1 MNEHGTRIGAVVPG
15 IGYEGPGDMKASIVL
30 ARAYGM
36 QGYYGQGPR
45 ETPRDSPIVLPR
57 FPKKPWTTTVAL
69 GDAVPWV
76 LDACRLG
83 RVITR
88 TALTGSFGRAQSGED
103 DREVRAL
110 LANPGV
116 GPNRDDWS
124 WWITIMC
131 DSPVEVPD
139 DEWLDRPYFWI
150 SPTVADDLA
159 ANARREIGSTLD
171 VVAATIAGRVRNV
184 VDSRPVIDALYFR
197 APNRPG
203 FPPLKVT
210 MGTATLS
217 VSSPASSLDVK
228 ELGKALRNSR
238 PALSELRSV
247 AYWWA
252 RSIEEP
258 DEWKRFDFQFLALEI
273 LTNKLAKSAQT
284 SVLPTLKAETS
295 NGSAVPPS
303 IVSERVT
310 LAGKFAFVALLL
322 SPASAVSDT
331 AAFERLAVV
340 RNELSHGALPLG
352 SPLPHSEADGL
363 LRKFVPLALSHA
375 ALKS

>member
-1 MNEHGTRIGAVVPG
+1 MPTDVAAQE
-15 IGYEGPGDMKASIVL
+15 IGYECSGAMKASVVV
-30 ARAYGM
+30 ARAYGT

-45 ETPRDSPIVLPR
+45 ETPGESPIVLPR
-57 FPKKPWTTTVAL
+57 FPKKPWSTTVAL

-110 LANPGV
+110 LADPSV
-116 GPNRDDWS
+116 GPNPDDWS
-124 WWITIMC
+124 WWITITC
-131 DSPVEVPD
+131 ERTIEVRD
-139 DEWLDRPYFWI
+139 DEWLERPYFWI
-150 SPTVADDLA
+150 SPTVAGDLA
-159 ANARREIGSTLD
+159 AQARHDVGSALD
-171 VVAATIAGRVRNV
+171 VIAATIAGRVRNV
-184 VDSRPVIDALYFR
+184 VDSRPVIDAIYFR
-197 APNRPG
+197 GQDRPG

-210 MGTATLS
+210 MGTPTIS

-228 ELGKALRNSR
+228 DLGRALRDSR
-238 PALSELRSV
+238 AALGGLGTV

-273 LTNKLAKSAQT
+273 LTNKLAKAAQQ
-284 SVLPTLKAETS
+284 SVLPTLVAETS
-295 NGSAVPPS
+295 NGSDAVPSS

-322 SPASAVSDT
+322 SPASAMSDT
-331 AAFERLAVV
+331 ADFERLAEV
-340 RNELSHGALPLG
+340 RNQLSHGALPLG
-352 SPLPHSEADGL
+352 SPLPHADAEGL
-363 LRKFVPLALSHA
+363 LRKFLPLALSHA
-375 ALKS
+375 ARKS